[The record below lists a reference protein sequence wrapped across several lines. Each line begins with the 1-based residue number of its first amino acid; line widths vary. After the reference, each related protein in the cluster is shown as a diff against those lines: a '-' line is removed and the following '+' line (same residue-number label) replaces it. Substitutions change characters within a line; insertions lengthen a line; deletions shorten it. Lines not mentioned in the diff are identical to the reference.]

1 MEFNKEKKTMWFPRY
16 NTQENAA
23 YTMSE
28 PMAVDWKGEG
38 VISLCS
44 KKYYCFGE
52 LVGNRAC
59 LGIHSCGRNNKKNK
73 TKPLNFGAWNVRTLQ
88 DRVDRPERCTA
99 LVARLLGRYQID
111 IAALSETRFAGVT
124 QLKEVGGGYTFY
136 YIGKPENAPRT
147 SGVEFA
153 IRTKLARQLDSLPRG
168 INDRL
173 MTLRLRL
180 TIRTA
185 LPP

>member
-1 MEFNKEKKTMWFPRY
+1 MHL
-16 NTQENAA
+16 A
-23 YTMSE
+23 
-28 PMAVDWKGEG
+28 
-38 VISLCS
+38 
-44 KKYYCFGE
+44 
-52 LVGNRAC
+52 GNRAC
-59 LGIHSCGRNNKKNK
+59 LGIHLSGRNNKKNK

-88 DRVDRPERCTA
+88 DRVDRPERRTA

-111 IAALSETRFAGVT
+111 IAALSETKFAGET
-124 QLKEVGGGYTFY
+124 QLEEVGGGYTFY

-180 TIRTA
+180 TKDF
-185 LPP
+185 LQP